1 MVPKAPGDAGLA
13 IERGFSTFSERGDKV
28 KQNLGFRLAPRV
40 TIDSTDARFQRYRD
54 YLRLA
59 AAVGVD
65 PRLRDKF
72 DPSDIVQETLFEAVR
87 DWDHCCGGSEEERL
101 AWLRRMLANN
111 LLDGVKRF
119 RANKRDVGRERSL
132 EESVQ
137 ATLGRLGEM
146 LAGDVSTPSC
156 RVMREERDLRIAEAV
171 AALPEAQREAV
182 ILQRWHGWTLAQ
194 IGERLGK
201 SPEAVAGLIFR
212 AQRVLHQSLA
222 DLAS

>member
-1 MVPKAPGDAGLA
+1 MTGAA
-13 IERGFSTFSERGDKV
+13 IET
-28 KQNLGFRLAPRV
+28 A
-40 TIDSTDARFQRYRD
+40 DAIFARYRS

-87 DWDHCCGGSEEERL
+87 DWDRCTAVTEEERL

-119 RANKRDVGRERSL
+119 RAEKRDAARERSL

-137 ATLGRLGEM
+137 ATMGRLGDM

-156 RVMREERDLRIAEAV
+156 RAMRNERDLRIADAI
-171 AALPEAQREAV
+171 ASLPDAQREAV
-182 ILQRWHGWTLAQ
+182 ILQRWHGWSLAE
-194 IGERLGK
+194 IGDRLGK

-212 AQRVLHQSLA
+212 AQRALHRSLA
-222 DLAS
+222 DLAP